1 MEHCSNLT
9 QLNLHSATQI
19 QRLGYNNHLLCTY
32 SENKHTSRK
41 MNNKLPL
48 PKKTY
53 ATVTMTVRLTSVI
66 RQQHIF
72 SANEVKILLERNGQD
87 GMDSSAST
95 SILLRPLI
103 N

>member
-32 SENKHTSRK
+32 SENKHTARK

-48 PKKTY
+48 PKKAH

-66 RQQHIF
+66 RQHI
-72 SANEVKILLERNGQD
+72 SCANEVKRLLERNGQD
-87 GMDSSAST
+87 GMESSAST
-95 SILLRPLI
+95 SVLLRS
-103 N
+103 